1 MVSREEWKVLML
13 WAVAI
18 GVTAATASQSGTLVL
33 GSVFFL
39 CTMGSLTAV
48 RRVQSAHI
56 EGILL
61 LLWLIATGAMLA
73 TVPTPLGE
81 VLGPLYFVC
90 MLGSLITAQRAHR
103 TQP

>member
-18 GVTAATASQSGTLVL
+18 GATAATTNQSGTLVL
-33 GSVFFL
+33 GSVFFV
-39 CTMGSLTAV
+39 CTMGSLTAI
-48 RRVQSAHI
+48 RRAQSRHV

-61 LLWLIATGAMLA
+61 LLWLVTIGAMLA
-73 TVPTPLGE
+73 IVPTPLGE
-81 VLGPLYFVC
+81 VLGPLYFAC